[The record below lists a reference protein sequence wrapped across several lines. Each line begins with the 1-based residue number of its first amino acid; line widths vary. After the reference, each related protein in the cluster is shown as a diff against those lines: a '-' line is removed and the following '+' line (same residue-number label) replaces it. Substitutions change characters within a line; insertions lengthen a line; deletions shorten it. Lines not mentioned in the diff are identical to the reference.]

1 MHSMNF
7 IHVDYQGS
15 LYFTSLSL
23 YVYWQVL
30 QQKFEDFLH
39 DLNSSED
46 RVTSVTAM
54 ATEMIEAKH
63 FVSEAIKKRSEEV
76 VHQWNEL
83 KEVAKAR
90 QEVRLILR
98 FMKCVYWQISG
109 CFLCVIV
116 YSVGLGSC

>member
-1 MHSMNF
+1 MNF
-7 IHVDYQGS
+7 IRVDYKGS
-15 LYFTSLSL
+15 LYFGLYMSLSL
-23 YVYWQVL
+23 CVYWQVL

-46 RVTSVTAM
+46 RITSVTAM

-63 FVSEAIKKRSEEV
+63 FESEAIKKRSEEV

-90 QEVRLILR
+90 QEVRL
-98 FMKCVYWQISG
+98 F
-109 CFLCVIV
+109 
-116 YSVGLGSC
+116 LGSWNVSIDKYIRLFFMCNCILCRPW